1 MCLNIN
7 RLPLKQLLLPINKPK
22 RSKKTERPTQIPKNI
37 KIETFRQ
44 TEKTHHLTHCN
55 TYLIIGIMYIRLE
68 DNNIAIVRI
77 IEKIEFRLVYI
88 GSITNIKTVVRSPLK
103 LNDKI

>member
-1 MCLNIN
+1 
-7 RLPLKQLLLPINKPK
+7 
-22 RSKKTERPTQIPKNI
+22 
-37 KIETFRQ
+37 
-44 TEKTHHLTHCN
+44 
-55 TYLIIGIMYIRLE
+55 MYIRLE